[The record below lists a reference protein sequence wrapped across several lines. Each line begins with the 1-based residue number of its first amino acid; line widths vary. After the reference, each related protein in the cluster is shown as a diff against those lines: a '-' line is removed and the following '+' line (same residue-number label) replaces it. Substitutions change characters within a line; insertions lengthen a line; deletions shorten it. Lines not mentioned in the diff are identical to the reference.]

1 MQVRTRTTASFFPIG
16 LVVLSMVADS
26 RLTVSLRH
34 VTGEHWEVSADAK
47 YPGTCR
53 STMDFYFIEHSSRF
67 TLVVHVCQ
75 SSHYPQTAVS
85 HYLVITS
92 LHRSGSL
99 SLWTNLPPPSV
110 HILAF
115 IQLRSSGY
123 RVNHPLFT
131 SNFPVGLFL
140 LLHHLSGI
148 VRIHSID
155 RHTIVLQMPTYT
167 NKNPISFSGL
177 SPSSHPVPVP
187 QIRSRFWRSTNV
199 CM

>member
-34 VTGEHWEVSADAK
+34 VTGEHWEVTAGAK

-53 STMDFYFIEHSSRF
+53 STVDFYFIEHSSRF

-131 SNFPVGLFL
+131 SNFPVGLFSVAAPFIWNCTHSL
-140 LLHHLSGI
+140 YWQTYYHPSNANLYQQKPQKPGISPLSGG
-148 VRIHSID
+148 R
-155 RHTIVLQMPTYT
+155 
-167 NKNPISFSGL
+167 
-177 SPSSHPVPVP
+177 
-187 QIRSRFWRSTNV
+187 
-199 CM
+199 